1 MSILTRH
8 SMALLITDRDVHKLL
23 SMGDA
28 IDAAELALREL
39 HQGNATN
46 RPRQQFYADNRDAL
60 FMMRHFQG
68 AIPKLGVM
76 GLRITTDVIG
86 AKVHKPEL
94 RSFGSF
100 MLFDLNT
107 AELLAIV
114 HDHELQRMRV
124 GAETGVAARYISRDD
139 VKTVALLGSGYQAET
154 QLAAICTVRAIERVL
169 IYSPTESNRKA
180 FAATQRKKLG
190 VPITAVD
197 SARQA
202 VEAADLVLA
211 STNASSP
218 VLDGN
223 WLKEGSHVTSI
234 VNSDQ
239 RIPRRELDN
248 RTFAR
253 AAVVGLGSVEQCKQ
267 DQAADIFEAIEAGAL
282 SWERVCEI
290 GDVIVG
296 KHCGRMDDNQVSVY
310 KNNGLA
316 IEFVALASKVY
327 QLARER
333 GAGEEIPAHYF
344 SGRRAN

>member
-1 MSILTRH
+1 
-8 SMALLITDRDVHKLL
+8 MALLITDRDVRELL
-23 SMGDA
+23 SMADA
-28 IDAAELALREL
+28 IEAAELGLREL
-39 HQGNATN
+39 HQGKATN
-46 RPRQQFYADNRDAL
+46 RPRQQFYAGNREAL

-68 AIPKLGVM
+68 AIPELGVM

-86 AKVHKPEL
+86 PSVHKPEL

-100 MLFDLNT
+100 MLFDLNS
-107 AELLAIV
+107 AGLLAV
-114 HDHELQRMRV
+114 FHDHELQRMRV
-124 GAETGVAARYISRDD
+124 GAETGVAARYLSRSDA
-139 VKTVALLGSGYQAET
+139 KTVGMLGSGYQAET
-154 QLAAICTVRAIERVL
+154 QLAAICAVRAIDNVRV
-169 IYSPTESNRKA
+169 YSPTEANRA
-180 FAATQRKKLG
+180 TFAATQSRKIG
-190 VPITAVD
+190 VTVTAVD
-197 SARQA
+197 SAQQA
-202 VEAADLVLA
+202 VEDADVVLA

-234 VNSDQ
+234 VNSDR

-253 AAVVGLGSVEQCKQ
+253 AAIVGLGSVEQSKQ

-282 SWERVCEI
+282 TWERVCEI

-296 KHCGRMDDNQVSVY
+296 NHVGRMNNQQISVY

-327 QLARER
+327 QLAKDR
-333 GAGEEIPAHYF
+333 GLGEEIPAHYF
-344 SGRRAN
+344 SGRRNK

>member
-1 MSILTRH
+1 
-8 SMALLITDRDVHKLL
+8 MALLITDHDVHELL
-23 SMGDA
+23 SMVDA

-39 HQGNATN
+39 HQGKATN
-46 RPRQQFYADNRDAL
+46 RPRQQFYADNHAAL
-60 FMMRHFQG
+60 FMMRQFQG
-68 AIPKLGVM
+68 AIPELGVM

-86 AKVHKPEL
+86 TTVHKPEL

-107 AELLAIV
+107 AGLLAIF

-124 GAETGVAARYISRDD
+124 GAETGVAARYLSRGDG
-139 VKTVALLGSGYQAET
+139 KTVGLLGSGYQAET
-154 QLAAICTVRAIERVL
+154 QLAAVCAVRAIERVRV
-169 IYSPTESNRKA
+169 YSPTEANRNA
-180 FAATQRKKLG
+180 FASIQSRKLG
-190 VPITAVD
+190 IIVTAVD
-197 SARQA
+197 SAQQA
-202 VEAADLVLA
+202 VDDADLVLA

-218 VLDGN
+218 VLDGD

-253 AAVVGLGSVEQCKQ
+253 AAVVGLGSVEQSKQ

-296 KHCGRMDDNQVSVY
+296 KHRGRMDDKQISVY

-327 QLARER
+327 QLAKDR
-333 GAGEEIPAHYF
+333 GLGEKIPAGYF
-344 SGRRAN
+344 SGRRIK